1 MMFGLEIRNSSN
13 RLQVSSEIESYA
25 CIRSTVVN
33 GLLDLS
39 YREDDVISFTY
50 LDGHYMNVYGGVGPT
65 GEDEKIYAFG
75 RHRICV
81 FRRTT
86 LLANSSSGGDFGIWV
101 GRGNNS
107 NTTFSSQW
115 YPLTIVSSPSQTN
128 YPSLMF
134 QGGSLDWEVS
144 ASIMGFVAVYYV
156 TTPFIKL
163 GNSYITTPRSHVINI
178 KNKASL
184 GPRRFFANNVLI
196 DVSKIPLE
204 YRL

>member
-1 MMFGLEIRNSSN
+1 MMFGFEIRNSSN
-13 RLQVSSEIESYA
+13 RVQVSSEMEGYA

-33 GLLDLS
+33 GQLNLS

-50 LDGHYMNVYGGVGPT
+50 LDGHYRNVYGGVGYT
-65 GEDEKIYAFG
+65 GANENIYAFG
-75 RHRICV
+75 RHRMCV

-86 LLANSSSGGDFGIWV
+86 LLSTLGGDFGLWV

-134 QGGSLDWEVS
+134 QGGSLAWNVS
-144 ASIMGFVAVYYV
+144 FDLDGVTVYYYV

-163 GNSYITTPRSHVINI
+163 GNSNVSTQRSNVLTI
-178 KNKASL
+178 KNNYYL
-184 GPRRFFANNVLI
+184 WPRNIITNNVLI

-204 YRL
+204 YSLG